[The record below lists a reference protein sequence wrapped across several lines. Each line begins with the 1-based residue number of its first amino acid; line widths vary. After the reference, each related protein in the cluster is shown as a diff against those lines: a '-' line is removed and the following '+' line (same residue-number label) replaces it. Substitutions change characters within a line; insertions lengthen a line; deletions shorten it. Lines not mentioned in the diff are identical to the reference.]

1 MRIEIIGK
9 NYVVGEKLKNII
21 EKKSEKLGRYFNNSN
36 KAESKLSSY
45 IEKDGA
51 VIKFICSQEKNKE
64 RYTLEATIYFGDR
77 IIRAEETSDNM
88 YSNVD
93 MVIPK
98 LERQIRKYRTKLEKK
113 IKSTKELENG
123 LHFGDDS
130 SVKELPQLK
139 AVRSKKFELKPLSL
153 DGAIDELEL
162 LDHDFFI
169 YLNDETGKVN
179 VVYKRIK
186 GNVGVIECEY

>member
-21 EKKSEKLGRYFNNSN
+21 EKKCEKLDRYFSNSN
-36 KAESKLSSY
+36 KTESKLSSY
-45 IEKDGA
+45 IEKDNA

-64 RYTLEATIYFGDR
+64 RYTMEATIYFGDR

-88 YSNVD
+88 YNNID
-93 MVIPK
+93 LVIPK
-98 LERQIRKYRTKLEKK
+98 LERQVRKYRTKLEKQ
-113 IKSTKELENG
+113 IKTSKEIDNGCFDIEENNQQ
-123 LHFGDDS
+123 
-130 SVKELPQLK
+130 PQLK
-139 AVRSKKFELKPLSL
+139 AVKTKKFELKPLTL
-153 DGAIDELEL
+153 EGAIDELEL

-186 GNVGVIECEY
+186 GNVGVIECIY

>member
-1 MRIEIIGK
+1 MRIEIIGR
-9 NYVVGEKLKNII
+9 NYVVGEKLKSII
-21 EKKSEKLGRYFNNSN
+21 EKKCEKLRRYFNNSN
-36 KAESKLSSY
+36 KGESKLSSF

-93 MVIPK
+93 LVVPK

-113 IKSTKELENG
+113 IKATKGFENG
-123 LHFGDDS
+123 FLDDDVDDS
-130 SVKELPQLK
+130 NIPQLK

-179 VVYKRIK
+179 VVYRRIN
-186 GNVGVIECEY
+186 GNVGVIECMY

>member
-21 EKKSEKLGRYFNNSN
+21 EKKCEKLDRYFNNSN
-36 KAESKLSSY
+36 KTESNLSSY
-45 IEKDGA
+45 IEKDNA
-51 VIKFICSQEKNKE
+51 VIKFICSQEKNRE
-64 RYTLEATIYFGDR
+64 RYTMEATIYFGDR

-88 YSNVD
+88 YNNID
-93 MVIPK
+93 LVIPK
-98 LERQIRKYRTKLEKK
+98 LERQVRKYRTKLEKQ
-113 IKSTKELENG
+113 IKA
-123 LHFGDDS
+123 
-130 SVKELPQLK
+130 VKEIDNGCLEDEENHQPQLK
-139 AVRSKKFELKPLSL
+139 AVKTKKFELKPLSL
-153 DGAIDELEL
+153 EGAIDELEL

-186 GNVGVIECEY
+186 GNVGVIECIY